1 MADKNPK
8 EVGGQ
13 FIRAIIL
20 WMAVFFGIWM
30 LIQFVQKDKQK
41 DVSFTQ
47 FWKYVEKG
55 QIESVTFEGQN
66 IKARVKDKDYI
77 KTGDDRDLYTPGDK
91 KKKGGIIIKTRLPF
105 EDPDLPKDLIKKG
118 IEVDSKIEFDFWKIF
133 WQFLPLLFIV
143 GFFLFMMNRMRGGA
157 NEALSFGQSRARE
170 IRFTSVDI
178 TFDDVAGVEE
188 AKQELKEIVLF
199 LKNPSQ
205 FKKLGAR
212 IPKGVLL
219 VGAPGTG
226 KTLLARAVAGEAKV
240 PYYSISGSDFVEMFV
255 GVGASRVRDLFRK
268 AKVNTPCIVF
278 IDEIDAV
285 GRFRGAGIGG
295 GHDER
300 EQTLNALLVEMDGFD
315 PNEGI
320 IVISATNRPDI
331 LDPALLRPGRF
342 DRRVVVP
349 MPDMKGR
356 EEILK
361 VYAKKIQLA
370 DDVDLSVFAKTTP
383 GFSGAD
389 IENLCNEAA
398 LIAAS
403 KHKNKVENE
412 DFDEAKDKI
421 LMGAERKS
429 MILRDEEKELIAY
442 HEAGHTLISCFTAHS
457 DPIHKVTIIPRGA
470 SLGLTQQLPIDD
482 RRTYSK
488 DYLEAKIAVL
498 LGGRAAEEE
507 KFGTISTGAGNDLAN
522 VTVIARKM
530 VCEWGMSESLGPIRL
545 EETDEGVFLGKELGR
560 HKTYSEETANL
571 IDKEIRKLIERAYQK
586 AQKLIKDYRKELE
599 AIATALLS
607 KEVLSGE
614 EVRGILDGSKKDK
627 KSG

>member
-1 MADKNPK
+1 MADEKPK
-8 EVGGQ
+8 EGRGQ
-13 FIRAIIL
+13 FIRAIII
-20 WMAVFFGIWM
+20 WGIIFGG
-30 LIQFVQKDKQK
+30 LYLVIQFFQGEKYRE
-41 DVSFTQ
+41 VSFTR
-47 FWKYVEKG
+47 FWNYVETEEI
-55 QIESVTFEGQN
+55 QNVTFEGQQ
-66 IKARVKDKDYI
+66 ITAK
-77 KTGDDRDLYTPGDK
+77 L
-91 KKKGGIIIKTRLPF
+91 KGEDGFIKTRLPY
-105 EDPDLPKDLIKKG
+105 EDPELPRELISRG
-118 IEVDSKIEFDFWKIF
+118 IEVNTKIEFDFWKIF
-133 WQFLPLLFIV
+133 WQFLPILFIV
-143 GFFLFMMNRMRGGA
+143 FFFLFIFNRMRGGA

-170 IRFTSVDI
+170 IRFTSVNV

-188 AKQELKEIVLF
+188 AKRELQEVVQF
-199 LKNPSQ
+199 LKNPSV

-226 KTLLARAVAGEAKV
+226 KTLLARAVAGEAAV
-240 PYYSISGSDFVEMFV
+240 PFYSISGSDFVEMFV

-268 AKVNTPCIVF
+268 AKINTPCIVF

-320 IVISATNRPDI
+320 IILSATNRPDI

-349 MPDMKGR
+349 MPDMNGR
-356 EEILK
+356 EAILK
-361 VYAKKIQLA
+361 VHTKNIPIS
-370 DDVDLSVFAKTTP
+370 DEVDLSIFAKTTP

-389 IENLCNEAA
+389 LQNLANEAA

-403 KHKNKVENE
+403 KKKNKVEPE

-421 LMGAERKS
+421 LMGVERKS
-429 MILRDEEKELIAY
+429 MILSDNEKELIAY
-442 HEAGHTLISCFTAHS
+442 HEAGHALVSIYADKS

-488 DYLEAKIAVL
+488 DYLIAKIINL
-498 LGGRAAEEE
+498 LGGRAAEEL
-507 KFGTISTGAGNDLAN
+507 KFKTVSTGAGNDLQNA
-522 VTVIARKM
+522 TTIARMM
-530 VCEWGMSESLGPIRL
+530 VCEWGMSDNLGPISL
-545 EETDEGVFLGKELGR
+545 ENSSDGVFLGKKLVKNRE
-560 HKTYSEETANL
+560 YSEETAHQVDTEVKRF
-571 IDKEIRKLIERAYQK
+571 IDEAHEKARNILKTHKNELDEIAKALLEREVLTGDEVKEII
-586 AQKLIKDYRKELE
+586 
-599 AIATALLS
+599 
-607 KEVLSGE
+607 
-614 EVRGILDGSKKDK
+614 DGTKKDK
-627 KSG
+627 KSN

>member
-1 MADKNPK
+1 MASEKQRDNR
-8 EVGGQ
+8 GQ

-20 WMAVFFGIWM
+20 WGVIFGG
-30 LIQFVQKDKQK
+30 LYLVIQFFQGEKYRE
-41 DVSFTQ
+41 VSFTR
-47 FWKYVEKG
+47 FWNYVETEE
-55 QIESVTFEGQN
+55 IESVTFEGQELTA
-66 IKARVKDKDYI
+66 K
-77 KTGDDRDLYTPGDK
+77 L
-91 KKKGGIIIKTRLPF
+91 KGEEGLIKTRLPY
-105 EDPDLPKDLIKKG
+105 EDPELPKELISRN
-118 IEVDSKIEFDFWKIF
+118 IEVTSRIKFDFWKIF
-133 WQFLPLLFIV
+133 WQFLPILFIV
-143 GFFLFMMNRMRGGA
+143 FFFLFIFNKMRGGA
-157 NEALSFGQSRARE
+157 NEALSFGQSTARE
-170 IRFTSVDI
+170 IRFMSVNI
-178 TFDDVAGVEE
+178 TFDDVAGVDE
-188 AKQELKEIVLF
+188 AKRELEEVVQF

-226 KTLLARAVAGEAKV
+226 KTLLARAVAGEAGV
-240 PYYSISGSDFVEMFV
+240 PFYSISGSDFVEMFV

-320 IVISATNRPDI
+320 IILSATNRPDI

-342 DRRVVVP
+342 DRRVVVA
-349 MPDMKGR
+349 MPDMNGR
-356 EEILK
+356 EKILK
-361 VYAKKIQLA
+361 VHTKKIPLA
-370 DDVDLSVFAKTTP
+370 DDVELSIFAKTTP

-389 IENLCNEAA
+389 LENLANEAA

-403 KHKNKVENE
+403 KKKDKVEAG

-421 LMGAERKS
+421 LMGVERKS
-429 MILRDEEKELIAY
+429 MILSENEKELIAY
-442 HEAGHTLISCFTAHS
+442 HEAGHALVSLYTDHS

-488 DYLEAKIAVL
+488 DYLMAKIIVL
-498 LGGRAAEEE
+498 LGGRSAEEL
-507 KFGTISTGAGNDLAN
+507 KFNTISTGAGNDLQNA
-522 VTVIARKM
+522 TAIARMM
-530 VCEWGMSESLGPIRL
+530 VCEWGMSENLGPISL
-545 EETDEGVFLGKELGR
+545 ENSSEGVFLGKKLVKGR
-560 HKTYSEETANL
+560 EYSEETANL
-571 IDKEIRKLIERAYQK
+571 IDTEIRKFIDEAHEK
-586 AQKLIKDYRKELE
+586 AREQIKTHREDLDK
-599 AIATALLS
+599 IANALLGR
-607 KEVLSGE
+607 EVLTGDEVKEILNGTKKNKKGSSGNN
-614 EVRGILDGSKKDK
+614 
-627 KSG
+627 